1 MYIESES
8 EEIKMKLVIDIPEED
23 YKNGTLLNY
32 FKCYSTKLDKI
43 IYNGTPLPKGHGRL
57 IDADKLH
64 QDIFDDDCWRFSGGI
79 SPNEGYSW
87 KQVQNAPTI
96 IEREE

>member
-1 MYIESES
+1 
-8 EEIKMKLVIDIPEED
+8 MKLVIDIDSYVLEHCKRHVREHYANNIEEA
-23 YKNGTLLNY
+23 
-32 FKCYSTKLDKI
+32 I
-43 IYNGTPLPKGHGRL
+43 ANGTPLPTGHGRL

-96 IEREE
+96 IEADKEDSNG